1 MSDEIISED
10 TTSTAP
16 TPVSVLGLGAMGSA
30 IAGVLLRNGHPVT
43 VWNRTAG
50 RGAPLAE
57 AGATVAPT
65 AAAAVAASPLTVI
78 CVLDYE
84 AVEDV
89 LAATGDALAGRT
101 LVNVT
106 SGSPSRARVIQ
117 RWAEQHDVAYLDGG
131 IMGDPPDLGKPEL
144 NFPFSGSGAAFETA
158 EPVLRELGTPT
169 YYGADAGLAA
179 VEFMAQVAM
188 GYEILMGFLH
198 TLRLVSAEGV
208 DPAEFAA
215 RFAHSLTG
223 YPPLLAAIGEAV
235 GDRAY
240 PPDLGPLSVQ
250 SALMDD
256 LVEHRESLGIDTVR
270 MREVR
275 ALMTERVA
283 AGHGDQGFSSLFEL
297 LEPTGR

>member
-1 MSDEIISED
+1 
-10 TTSTAP
+10 
-16 TPVSVLGLGAMGSA
+16 
-30 IAGVLLRNGHPVT
+30 
-43 VWNRTAG
+43 
-50 RGAPLAE
+50 
-57 AGATVAPT
+57 
-65 AAAAVAASPLTVI
+65 
-78 CVLDYE
+78 
-84 AVEDV
+84 
-89 LAATGDALAGRT
+89 
-101 LVNVT
+101 
-106 SGSPSRARVIQ
+106 
-117 RWAEQHDVAYLDGG
+117 
-131 IMGDPPDLGKPEL
+131 
-144 NFPFSGSGAAFETA
+144 
-158 EPVLRELGTPT
+158 
-169 YYGADAGLAA
+169 ADAGLAA

-223 YPPLLAAIGEAV
+223 YPPLLAALGEAV